1 MLIRNTI
8 IFISIVSL
16 DKMLLPS
23 QLVNILI
30 LRIFQQS
37 ENTVEIW
44 KSFWSARDTW
54 HVWIVFDTRDEVSWP
69 GEVSRYHH
77 LLSWSSSWYHWCSCS
92 SQWYS
97 QSVQLNLQNYVK
109 LLSSQDPHQNRK
121 FEYPV
126 TQFLF
131 NLRPMFPPSSYK
143 KLTSMSQVNQTL
155 HSSPRQW

>member
-1 MLIRNTI
+1 MLIRNTVFF
-8 IFISIVSL
+8 IFIVSL
-16 DKMLLPS
+16 DERLLPS
-23 QLVNILI
+23 KLVNNLI

-69 GEVSRYHH
+69 GEVSRDIIICSHDHH
-77 LLSWSSSWYHWCSCS
+77 HDITDAPAPHHDIHKAFSLTFKTVFNFWAKIRIRTESLNIQLHSF
-92 SQWYS
+92 YS
-97 QSVQLNLQNYVK
+97 TFS
-109 LLSSQDPHQNRK
+109 
-121 FEYPV
+121 
-126 TQFLF
+126 
-131 NLRPMFPPSSYK
+131 PMFPPSSYK